1 MQYRRSNISGGSY
14 FLTLVTHNRHP
25 LFHNSQNIDLL
36 RNAFR
41 QVKEKH
47 PFTIDAIVI
56 LPDHLHCVLTFPD
69 GDANYPQ
76 WIRMIKGNFSRSL
89 PSGLSPRVASRSAKG
104 EREVWQRRYWEH
116 LIRDETDFERHVDYI
131 HYNPVKHGLAKV
143 PKDWPWSSF
152 HDYVSKGIFPADW
165 GANEVVT
172 FSEDVGSE

>member
-36 RNAFR
+36 RSAFR

-47 PFTIDAIVI
+47 PFTIDAVVI
-56 LPDHLHCVLTFPD
+56 LPEHLHCVLTFPD
-69 GDANYPQ
+69 GDSNYSQ

-89 PSGLSPRVASRSAKG
+89 PSGSAPRSASRSAKG

-116 LIRDETDFERHVDYI
+116 LIRYEDDYARHVEIYSLQS
-131 HYNPVKHGLAKV
+131 G
-143 PKDWPWSSF
+143 
-152 HDYVSKGIFPADW
+152 
-165 GANEVVT
+165 
-172 FSEDVGSE
+172 